1 MCLLDSPFLFC
12 ACSVWVN
19 VASVSLAGSPVPQ
32 AQSPQP
38 VLLGA
43 RLQSAPTLTDIYQNK
58 QKLRKQHSDPVC
70 PSQAGAGY
78 SCSPQPSRPG
88 SLGTSPT
95 KHTGSSPRSSDW
107 FFRTPLPTIIGSP
120 TKVCLF
126 SPHVDVMTLL
136 NEHFLTGALCSGWSV
151 GSSSRPQEK
160 LK

>member
-1 MCLLDSPFLFC
+1 M
-12 ACSVWVN
+12 
-19 VASVSLAGSPVPQ
+19 SLAGSPAPQ

-43 RLQSAPTLTDIYQNK
+43 RLPSAPTLTDIYQNK

-70 PSQAGAGY
+70 PSQAGAGH
-78 SCSPQPSRPG
+78 SCSPSAQPAWR
-88 SLGTSPT
+88 LGTSPP

-126 SPHVDVMTLL
+126 SPYVDVMTLL
-136 NEHFLTGALCSGWSV
+136 NEHFLTVVIVFGWSV